1 MQFDKMFRVLTRD
14 DVKEIALQ
22 TDRPPCALVGAQWTP
37 LFSVNLSEE
46 DVLAALVEA
55 GGRSEVL
62 ALGDGP
68 RSWDAAVD
76 GVGLVRV
83 SAGFRGA
90 TLQARI
96 KLLNSSQDRP
106 KQSPAAPVPAT
117 QAAQTGAQRAS
128 LTSPASPQ
136 GFSLAP
142 TSAPQAHAV
151 ERPRPVASQ
160 TAAAVTSGEPAGVL
174 ESVLRVARDR
184 NATDLHLVSER
195 PALARIGGDLVPISG
210 VLPDGLLVAVLEH
223 VLPARAKQELRASGS
238 TDFAIDHPSCGRF
251 RGNAGRQRTGHKL
264 TFRLVGDRIPTL
276 ADLGLPAAI
285 AGATNHHQGLI
296 VVTGPTGHGKT
307 TTLAAIVDVLNSDH
321 THHIITV
328 EDPVEY
334 VHPRKRSMI
343 SQREVGT
350 HTKSFAAALKGS
362 LREDPDVIV
371 VGELRDT
378 ETVRMALSASE
389 TGHLVIATMNTQ
401 SAAKTIERIIDLF
414 PPGDQPQVRMS
425 LAGGLRL
432 IISQRLVPSA
442 DGTRMHA
449 AAELLPGTPPLWA
462 MIRDNKTFQIPSLQQ
477 RGKSLGIIRLDD
489 SLAELV
495 RTGKTRLDIAQRFAE
510 APDQLEALVLGKK

>member
-1 MQFDKMFRVLTRD
+1 MQFDKVFRVLARE
-14 DVKEIALQ
+14 DVKEVALQ

-37 LFSVNLSEE
+37 LLSLNLSED
-46 DVLAALVEA
+46 DVLSALVEA

-62 ALGDGP
+62 GLGDGP
-68 RSWDAAVD
+68 RTWDTTME
-76 GVGLVRV
+76 GVGLIRV

-96 KLLNSSQDRP
+96 KLLC
-106 KQSPAAPVPAT
+106 
-117 QAAQTGAQRAS
+117 AAQERPGEPHAAAKPSLQTPAQRPPVAS
-128 LTSPASPQ
+128 VANVQALSI
-136 GFSLAP
+136 AP
-142 TSAPQAHAV
+142 TNPPVAAAV
-151 ERPRPVASQ
+151 ERPRPAPSPTQ
-160 TAAAVTSGEPAGVL
+160 AAVSTGEPAVL
-174 ESVLRVARDR
+174 LDSVLRVARER
-184 NATDLHLVSER
+184 SATDLHLVSER
-195 PALARIGGDLVPISG
+195 PALARIGGDLVAISG
-210 VLPDGLLVAVLEH
+210 VLTDSTLVAVLDL
-223 VLPARAKQELRASGS
+223 VLPARAKQELSATGS
-238 TDFAIDHPSCGRF
+238 TDFAINHPSCGRF

-264 TFRLVGDRIPTL
+264 TLRLVGDRIPTL
-276 ADLGLPAAI
+276 AELGLPAAI
-285 AGATNHHQGLI
+285 AGATHHHQGLI

-307 TTLAAIVDVLNSDH
+307 TTLAAIVDILNSEH

-432 IISQRLVPSA
+432 IISQRLIPSA

-495 RTGKTRLDIAQRFAE
+495 RSGKTRLDIAQRFAE